1 MPTIQQAQAAAVREG
16 FFEPLGVDPAS
27 FENARLGTLDAMLKL
42 YAEDVIEAARANLD
56 AEKKQSTGNLQS
68 SFTIR
73 KVGEGKKFAI
83 EILAADYLKFVDQGV
98 QGSDAAKSINNT
110 SPFRYKRDGKM
121 PPISAI
127 QDWIKINRN
136 KISARDV
143 SRYGT
148 VGTERK
154 PFTGKVS
161 DKSLAFL
168 IARSIK
174 QKGLKRTGF
183 WSKAW
188 DATFKDFNQQIAA
201 AVGNDIQITL
211 QTMNKIVNGNNS

>member
-1 MPTIQQAQAAAVREG
+1 MPTIQQAQAAAARSG
-16 FFEPLGVDPAS
+16 FLESVGTDAAS
-27 FENARLGTLDAMLKL
+27 FENAPASTLDAIVGL
-42 YAEDVIEAARANLD
+42 YAQEVIEAARANLD

-98 QGSDAAKSINNT
+98 QGSDAAKSINTT
-110 SPFRYKRDGKM
+110 SPFRYKNKM
-121 PPISAI
+121 PPVKLIEK
-127 QDWIKINRN
+127 WILQNNVKARAADVKKYGKLGGERRIGNNMSN
-136 KISARDV
+136 K
-143 SRYGT
+143 T
-148 VGTERK
+148 
-154 PFTGKVS
+154 
-161 DKSLAFL
+161 LAFL